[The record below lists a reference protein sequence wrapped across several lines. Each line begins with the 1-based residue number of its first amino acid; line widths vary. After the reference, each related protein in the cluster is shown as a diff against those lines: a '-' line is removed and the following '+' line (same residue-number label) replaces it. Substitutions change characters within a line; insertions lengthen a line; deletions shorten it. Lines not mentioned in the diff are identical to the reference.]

1 MLTLTRRPGQ
11 RIRIGD
17 GIVIVVKDVKGKQ
30 VRLGIEAPPGVPIYR
45 EEIFQEIVKEMGA
58 AASIAEDELIDAIL
72 GPTGSSEQA
81 VITSPQPSVRPSVSA
96 RKDELHSGSDSSG
109 GKEEGDED

>member
-45 EEIFQEIVKEMGA
+45 EEIYQEIVREMGE
-58 AASIAEDELIDAIL
+58 AASIAENDLIDSIL
-72 GPTGSSEQA
+72 GPAGLGGQATVTTPGS
-81 VITSPQPSVRPSVSA
+81 IVRKPADGTPEST
-96 RKDELHSGSDSSG
+96 KE
-109 GKEEGDED
+109 KEEGDED

>member
-45 EEIFQEIVKEMGA
+45 EEIYQEIVREMGE
-58 AASIAEDELIDAIL
+58 AASIAEDDLIASIL
-72 GPTGSSEQA
+72 GPGGIGGQAKVTTPGSSLRKPAADMPE
-81 VITSPQPSVRPSVSA
+81 SA
-96 RKDELHSGSDSSG
+96 TE
-109 GKEEGDED
+109 KEEGDED